1 MQAVIKTCSDVQS
14 LFAHLAGQPIEI
26 CAFAYLD
33 AAGRVLGMRHTP
45 GHTAAIEVPLRAV
58 ARDAVA
64 LGAHRVV
71 MAHNHPS
78 GNAAPSDAD
87 IRVTRRLAR
96 ALAALDAPL
105 VEHLILT
112 DTDATSLSAA
122 GVI

>member
-1 MQAVIKTCSDVQS
+1 MGEKIRTTSDVHM
-14 LFAHLAGQPIEI
+14 LFAHLAAQPLEV

-33 AAGRVLGMRHTP
+33 DEGRILGTRHSQ
-45 GHTAAIEVPLRAV
+45 GNVASLIVPLRAV

-64 LGAHRVV
+64 LGAARVV

-78 GNAAPSDAD
+78 GDPRPSDAD

-96 ALAALDAPL
+96 ALDALDAPL
-105 VEHLILT
+105 VEHLIVT
-112 DTDATSLSAA
+112 PGGSTSLSAA

>member
-1 MQAVIKTCSDVQS
+1 MGRIITRADVEA
-14 LFAHLAGQPIEI
+14 LFAHLAEQPLET
-26 CAFAYLD
+26 CAFAYL
-33 AAGRVLGMRHTP
+33 AADGQVLGVRHAP
-45 GHTAAIEVPLRAV
+45 GGRAAAEVPLRAV

-64 LGAHRVV
+64 LDAARVV

-78 GNAAPSDAD
+78 GDPRPSDAD

-105 VEHLILT
+105 VEHVVLSRGGSI
-112 DTDATSLSAA
+112 SLSAA